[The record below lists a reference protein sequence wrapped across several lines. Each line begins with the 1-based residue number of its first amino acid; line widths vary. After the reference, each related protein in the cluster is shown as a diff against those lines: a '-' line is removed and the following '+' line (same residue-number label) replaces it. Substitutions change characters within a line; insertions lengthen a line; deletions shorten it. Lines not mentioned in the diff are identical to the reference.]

1 MPWEKIQSVSCRK
14 ATLIQRFCVKVLF
27 LYNINFSMSLRIQY
41 YLTLVFNI
49 ISHCLNILLF
59 LSQYYLSV
67 LSQYYPYLFP
77 TSHTFNIVSLFYQY
91 YLLLFNII
99 SHFSKSSH
107 LFLILSLIF
116 LNIIPSFP
124 PYYLT
129 FFNYISF
136 NLERIITTTIYTCA
150 HKATYL

>member
-14 ATLIQRFCVKVLF
+14 ATLILRFGLKVLF
-27 LYNINFSMSLRIQY
+27 LYNINFSMSLLIQY

-49 ISHCLNILLF
+49 FSHCLNILLY

-99 SHFSKSSH
+99 SHFSKLSN

-116 LNIIPSFP
+116 LNIISSFP
-124 PYYLT
+124 HI
-129 FFNYISF
+129 ISHF
-136 NLERIITTTIYTCA
+136 LIISLLIL
-150 HKATYL
+150 KES